1 MNPTKLSIAVAVLAV
16 LGGAIYYTE
25 QNPPKGEFEKDK
37 ILDIKKEEIAE
48 LTVTRPEKDPLTV
61 KRIDEEKWEFGG
73 GLTVPADSSAI
84 DMMVG
89 NAASMTADSTVEG
102 PIEDW
107 KPYGLDADFPVKLDI
122 KMKDGKT
129 HELMFGSET
138 PTGSNLYV
146 RLGGDDRLFT
156 TYSYVKSN
164 FEKEPFDLRDKK
176 LLKTEEDKISRV
188 TLTTPSQS
196 IEFGKSGSD
205 AWQILKPAPLR
216 ADNFTVGDLVR
227 AARNA
232 EMTKVIAEGSDAAP
246 TASFDK
252 PQAIVEIVDE
262 AGTHTLTVAKQAD
275 GVYYAKS
282 SDLTGVYEV
291 SSTLAES
298 LDKPLD
304 DFRNKKLFDF
314 GFSDPEKLDV
324 RGWDKHAV
332 VVKKDDKWLLDSD
345 GGRELDSSK
354 VQTLIDSLRGLA
366 STAFTSD
373 SAADKAK
380 YGLSNPT
387 IEAEVTRAEG
397 KGVEKIAIG
406 DPAAERVYAAR
417 DGMPSTYEVEK
428 SAVEEIQRSLEAVVA
443 KPEQPAPGAAEKKEA
458 APNPGN

>member
-1 MNPTKLSIAVAVLAV
+1 MKPTKLLIAVVVLAV

-37 ILDIKKEEIAE
+37 ILDIKKEDIAE
-48 LTVTRPEKDPLTV
+48 LTVTRPGKDPITV
-61 KRIDEEKWEFGG
+61 KRIDDEKWEFSGA
-73 GLTVPADSSAI
+73 LTVPADSSAI

-89 NAASMTADSTVEG
+89 NAASMTADSSVDG

-122 KMKDGKT
+122 KLKDGKT
-129 HELMFGSET
+129 HELMFGGDT

-146 RLGGDDRLFT
+146 RLGGEDRLFT

-176 LLKTEEDKISRV
+176 LLKTDQDKISRV
-188 TLTTPSQS
+188 TLTTPSQA

-205 AWQILKPAPLR
+205 TWQILQPVPLR

-232 EMTKVIAEGSDAAP
+232 EMTKVIAEGANASP
-246 TASFDK
+246 SASFDN
-252 PQAIVEIVDE
+252 PQAVVEIVDE
-262 AGTHTLTVAKQAD
+262 AGAHTLTVAKQAD
-275 GVYYAKS
+275 GIYYARS

-298 LDKPLD
+298 LDKPLN
-304 DFRNKKLFDF
+304 DFRNRKLFDF

-332 VVKKDDKWLLDSD
+332 VIKKDDKWLLNSD
-345 GGRELDSSK
+345 GDREIESSK

-366 STAFTSD
+366 STAFISD
-373 SAADKAK
+373 TATDKTK

-387 IEAEVTRAEG
+387 IEAEVIRAEG
-397 KGVEKIAIG
+397 KGVEKVVVG
-406 DPAAERVYAAR
+406 DPAGERVYAAR

-428 SAVEEIQRSLEAVVA
+428 STVEEIQRSLEAVLA
-443 KPEQPAPGAAEKKEA
+443 KEEKPASGAAEKKAEV
-458 APNPGN
+458 PGPGN